1 MKKQKTKKRNYKKYK
16 VTNKRKYRKK
26 IIGGW
31 KKNKPAY
38 YNPFGRNP
46 ILQNN
51 AIEIGKFL
59 IDTELDKYLL
69 NNDRYYGVNNNRKHT
84 DEEGVRKLKLILI
97 KSKFTNDNDY
107 EWVGMQFYYIVGNQ
121 NPMVAYSTQDDGV
134 MFFDWLTN
142 TPPRNYNN
150 SIPYTNPLKLP
161 VPNISSQ
168 NDTSST
174 IPDGIVRNGIS
185 RYSSQSGT

>member
-1 MKKQKTKKRNYKKYK
+1 MKKQKTKRRNYKKYK
-16 VTNKRKYRKK
+16 VTNKRKYIKK

-38 YNPFGRNP
+38 YNPFVRNP
-46 ILQNN
+46 IQQNN

-59 IDTELDKYLL
+59 INTELDRYLKNDDTYYRL
-69 NNDRYYGVNNNRKHT
+69 NQIYKHT
-84 DEEGVRKLKLILI
+84 DPEGLRKVKLRLI
-97 KSKFTNDNDY
+97 KSKFINDNDY

-121 NPMVAYSTQDDGV
+121 NPMAGYATHDDGV

-142 TPPRNYNN
+142 TPPRNYSNI
-150 SIPYTNPLKLP
+150 IPYTNPLSLP
-161 VPNISSQ
+161 VPITSSQ

-174 IPDGIVRNGIS
+174 IPPGIVNQRITE
-185 RYSSQSGT
+185 YSSQP

>member
-1 MKKQKTKKRNYKKYK
+1 MKNQKTKKRNDNKYK
-16 VTNKRKYRKK
+16 VTKKRKYRKK

-31 KKNKPAY
+31 KNNKPAY
-38 YNPFGRNP
+38 YNPFARVL
-46 ILQNN
+46 IQQNV

-84 DEEGVRKLKLILI
+84 DEEGFRKLKLIRI

-121 NPMVAYSTQDDGV
+121 NPMGGYATWDDGV

-142 TPPRNYNN
+142 TEPRNYINI
-150 SIPYTNPLKLP
+150 IPYTNPLSLP
-161 VPNISSQ
+161 VPIKSFQ
-168 NDTSST
+168 NDTSI
-174 IPDGIVRNGIS
+174 IPDGIVPKGIS
-185 RYSSQSGT
+185 RYSSPL

>member
-16 VTNKRKYRKK
+16 VTNKRKYIKK

-31 KKNKPAY
+31 RKNKPAY
-38 YNPFGRNP
+38 YIDGWGVPPPNIP
-46 ILQNN
+46 N

-59 IDTELDKYLL
+59 INSELAKYLL
-69 NNDRYYGVNNNRKHT
+69 EDNYYGNNINRKHT
-84 DEEGVRKLKLILI
+84 DGEGVRKLKLQLI
-97 KSKFTNDNDY
+97 KSKFTNDEDY
-107 EWVGMQFYYIVGNQ
+107 KWVGMQFYYIVQNS
-121 NPMVAYSTQDDGV
+121 NPMAAYSTQDDGV

-142 TPPRNYNN
+142 TQPRNYNN

-174 IPDGIVRNGIS
+174 IPKGIVHNRIT
-185 RYSSQSGT
+185 RYSSQL